1 MKKEGQS
8 VEPMVVVVVS
18 VLADHNHGFDFGQVC
33 CRVPS
38 DSMLD
43 CVLSPLMKSMVGS

>member
-1 MKKEGQS
+1 MEKERQS

-43 CVLSPLMKSMVGS
+43 CLLSPLMKSMVD